1 MTALS
6 KEENRLIQLDRMRYT
21 KNSLS
26 SSLTY
31 LAILFD
37 VLYFVSIYESD
48 VGNWYYNH
56 VIGISVVYNLLFMLI
71 AFLSSEGVKNYKLS
85 YSVVLLA
92 LGAGQIARIFYLP
105 MRALSETI
113 TRMDPATKQ
122 KVTVS
127 IMEKPQFTWVVVCL
141 AVSALCCFA
150 AGAIGVYRS
159 RTLAAY
165 QATLDEQAA

>member
-6 KEENRLIQLDRMRYT
+6 KEENRLIRLDRMRYT

-71 AFLSSEGVKNYKLS
+71 AFLSSEGNMLQ
-85 YSVVLLA
+85 A
-92 LGAGQIARIFYLP
+92 LPFPSQTIP
-105 MRALSETI
+105 MS
-113 TRMDPATKQ
+113 
-122 KVTVS
+122 
-127 IMEKPQFTWVVVCL
+127 
-141 AVSALCCFA
+141 
-150 AGAIGVYRS
+150 
-159 RTLAAY
+159 
-165 QATLDEQAA
+165 